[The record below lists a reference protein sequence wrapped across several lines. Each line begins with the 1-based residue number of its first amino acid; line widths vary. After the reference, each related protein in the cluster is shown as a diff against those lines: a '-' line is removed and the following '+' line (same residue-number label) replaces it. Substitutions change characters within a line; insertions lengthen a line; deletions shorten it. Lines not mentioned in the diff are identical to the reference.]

1 MFHFLHY
8 FLQDSRKTYGKYRKS
23 TEGKNNMG
31 TDREIMHLCQVNKIG
46 QYFRKHK
53 KLPSMQRVNE
63 SKDPDDSN
71 SFHAAEKLIN
81 PLLHILFLDQDI
93 IFYF

>member
-8 FLQDSRKTYGKYRKS
+8 FLQNSRKTYGNYRKS

-46 QYFRKHK
+46 QYRCTKKEK
-53 KLPSMQRVNE
+53 KLLVTT
-63 SKDPDDSN
+63 
-71 SFHAAEKLIN
+71 
-81 PLLHILFLDQDI
+81 
-93 IFYF
+93 

>member
-8 FLQDSRKTYGKYRKS
+8 FLQNSRKTYGKYRKS

-46 QYFRKHK
+46 QYK
-53 KLPSMQRVNE
+53 PV
-63 SKDPDDSN
+63 DDFDKVVIRN
-71 SFHAAEKLIN
+71 NVQEF
-81 PLLHILFLDQDI
+81 
-93 IFYF
+93 